1 MCYASGDSTNILL
14 GYDEISNS
22 FYHKSKSSIN
32 VTAADFIQLLKDAN
46 KSKANRNK
54 KVSSNIKNY
63 EKALSLS
70 KKMKYLYIK
79 GEVHDNGRK
88 VTEDVYLINN
98 PKYWYGLGG
107 AMSTIIIWEYI
118 FGIYSFIELFSE
130 NQDEEYEHDPFYDE
144 EEEREKKKKEYRLY
158 NEIGRKTFIPGLI
171 ILSVAYIGNKIKIG
185 QEEIIINESDILLPK
200 ISDYF
205 SRVEIQNAIGIYN
218 WAKRNDY

>member
-14 GYDEISNS
+14 GYNEISNS

-32 VTAADFIQLLKDAN
+32 VTAADFIQLLKEAN

-54 KVSSNIKNY
+54 KVIDNINNY
-63 EKALSLS
+63 EKALFLS
-70 KKMKYLYIK
+70 KKKKYLYVK
-79 GEVHDNGRK
+79 GKVHDNGRK

-98 PKYWYGLGG
+98 PKSWYVLGG
-107 AMSTIIIWEYI
+107 ALSTIIIWEYI
-118 FGIYSFIELFSE
+118 YMIHDIIETFSG
-130 NQDEEYEHDPFYDE
+130 NQDEEYEYDPYYDE
-144 EEEREKKKKEYRLY
+144 EEEREKIERHSKFL

-171 ILSVAYIGNKIKIG
+171 ILSVAYLGNKIKIG

-200 ISDYF
+200 ISDFF

>member
-1 MCYASGDSTNILL
+1 MCYPSGDSTNILL

-70 KKMKYLYIK
+70 KKKKYLYVK
-79 GEVHDNGRK
+79 GKVHDNGRK

-98 PKYWYGLGG
+98 PKSWYVLGG
-107 AMSTIIIWEYI
+107 ALSTIIIWEYI
-118 FGIYSFIELFSE
+118 YMIHDIIETFSG
-130 NQDEEYEHDPFYDE
+130 NQDEEYEYDPYYDE
-144 EEEREKKKKEYRLY
+144 EEEREKIERHSKFL

-171 ILSVAYIGNKIKIG
+171 ILSVAYLGNKIKIG

-200 ISDYF
+200 ISDFF

>member
-22 FYHKSKSSIN
+22 FYHKSKSLIN

-54 KVSSNIKNY
+54 KVRININNY

-70 KKMKYLYIK
+70 KKKKYLYVK
-79 GEVHDNGRK
+79 GKVHDNGRK

-98 PKYWYGLGG
+98 PKSWYVLGG
-107 AMSTIIIWEYI
+107 ALSTIIIWEYI
-118 FGIYSFIELFSE
+118 YMMHDIIETLSG
-130 NQDEEYEHDPFYDE
+130 NQDEEYEYDPYYDE
-144 EEEREKKKKEYRLY
+144 EEEREKMERESKFL
-158 NEIGRKTFIPGLI
+158 NEIGRKTLIPGLI

>member
-1 MCYASGDSTNILL
+1 
-14 GYDEISNS
+14 
-22 FYHKSKSSIN
+22 
-32 VTAADFIQLLKDAN
+32 N

-70 KKMKYLYIK
+70 KKKKYLYVK
-79 GEVHDNGRK
+79 GKVHDNGRK

-98 PKYWYGLGG
+98 PKSWYVLGG
-107 AMSTIIIWEYI
+107 ALSTIIIWEYI
-118 FGIYSFIELFSE
+118 YMIHDIIETFSG
-130 NQDEEYEHDPFYDE
+130 NQDEEYEYDPYYDE
-144 EEEREKKKKEYRLY
+144 EEEREKIERHSKFL

-171 ILSVAYIGNKIKIG
+171 ILSVAYLGNKIKIG

-200 ISDYF
+200 ISDFF

>member
-14 GYDEISNS
+14 GYNEISNS

-32 VTAADFIQLLKDAN
+32 VTAADFVQLLKEAN
-46 KSKANRNK
+46 KSKANQNK
-54 KVSSNIKNY
+54 KVSDNINKY

-70 KKMKYLYIK
+70 KKMKYLYKK

-98 PKYWYGLGG
+98 PEYWYGLGG
-107 AMSTIIIWEYI
+107 ALSTIIWEYI
-118 FGIYSFIELFSE
+118 FGVYSFIELFNE
-130 NQDEEYEHDPFYDE
+130 NQNEEYEYDPFYDE
-144 EEEREKKKKEYRLY
+144 EEEREKKEKEYRLY
-158 NEIGRKTFIPGLI
+158 NEIGRKTLIPGLI
-171 ILSVAYIGNKIKIG
+171 ILSIAYIGDKIKIG

-218 WAKRNDY
+218 WAKMNDY